1 MYKLF
6 ILDLP
11 KTDISKFSN
20 TNLVSFS
27 DNINQPLIELGFQVF
42 LHRTKNAMEITTKLE
57 SKDKFYYVISLFEH
71 LIKSYKDDIKSAT
84 LKYLKAEKEPPVLS
98 RAFYKMWEII
108 YIFDLVKENMN
119 VAGLAEGPGAFIQ
132 AVIKYKEN
140 LGMNLKKDNFYG
152 ITLHTED
159 KLDMNT
165 TFLKF
170 NQKKYP
176 KLLQVFKTSKKN
188 DGDITKME
196 NLDAFEKFVGK
207 NKADL
212 VTADG
217 GFDWK
222 NENYQEQEAYKLI
235 IGEMIG
241 ALKIQ
246 KKGGNFVLKIF
257 ETFTIVSLK
266 LIYFLTSFYEE
277 NHIIKPYFSRESNSE
292 KYIVCK
298 NFKDTNK
305 DKIKLLENI
314 LNTSN
319 KTDKFIK
326 EIFLDIKL
334 PANFIDKFK
343 YTNINISNNQ
353 QIQINKIVTYIKGN
367 NFFGD
372 DYHAY
377 LDKQIAASKWWIETF
392 FPEKKNLSK
401 KQKELQSSLNKIKDD
416 NNQDLINFTQNLVVS

>member
-11 KTDISKFSN
+11 KTDISKFN
-20 TNLVSFS
+20 KENLVSFS
-27 DNINQPLIELGFQVF
+27 DNINQPLITLGFQVF
-42 LHRTKNAMEITTKLE
+42 LHRTKNAMEITTKIE
-57 SKDKFYYVISLFEH
+57 TKDKFYYVINLFEH
-71 LIKSYKDDIKSAT
+71 MVKSYKDDIKNAT
-84 LKYLKAEKEPPVLS
+84 QKYLKAEKEPPVLS

-119 VAGLAEGPGAFIQ
+119 VVGLAEGPGAFIQ

-140 LGMNLKKDNFYG
+140 LGMDFKKDNFYG

-165 TFLKF
+165 IFLRH

-176 KLLQVFKTSKKN
+176 KLLQIFKTSKKN

-235 IGEMIG
+235 IGEIIG
-241 ALKIQ
+241 ALNVQ

-257 ETFTIVSLK
+257 ETFTLVTLK

-277 NHIIKPYFSRESNSE
+277 NYIVKPYFSRESNSE
-292 KYIVCK
+292 KYLVCK

-305 DKIKLLENI
+305 DKVKLLENI

-319 KTDKFIK
+319 KTNKFITD
-326 EIFLDIKL
+326 IFSDITL
-334 PANFIDKFK
+334 PSNFIDKFK
-343 YTNINISNNQ
+343 YININIANNQ

-372 DYHAY
+372 DYHTY
-377 LDKQIAASKWWIETF
+377 LDKQISASKWWIETF
-392 FPEKKNLSK
+392 FPPKKDLSK
-401 KQKELQSSLNKIKDD
+401 KQKELKLSLNKIQDY
-416 NNQDLINFTQNLVVS
+416 NNQDLIIFTKNLIVS